1 MSRRSKQKDVSV
13 DLIQSKILLI
23 RGQRVML
30 DRDLALLYEIET
42 FNLNKAV
49 SRNLER
55 FPEDFMFRLSDI
67 EYKDLIFQNGIS
79 SWGGTRKRP
88 RVFTE
93 HGILMLSSV
102 LKNRR
107 AVLVNIAIMRTFV
120 RLRNLLA
127 SNRELSLK
135 LNELE
140 RRIEKHDDEIKSIFE
155 AIRQLLKEPETP
167 KRRIGF
173 RP

>member
-1 MSRRSKQKDVSV
+1 
-13 DLIQSKILLI
+13 
-23 RGQRVML
+23 
-30 DRDLALLYEIET
+30 
-42 FNLNKAV
+42 
-49 SRNLER
+49 
-55 FPEDFMFRLSDI
+55 
-67 EYKDLIFQNGIS
+67 
-79 SWGGTRKRP
+79 
-88 RVFTE
+88 
-93 HGILMLSSV
+93 MLSSA

-173 RP
+173 QP